1 MHGKIVTLEEPM
13 PDEKTCTCHD
23 HGATRRVVL
32 GSGMALGAAAALARE
47 AQAATGPKTLPAQGF
62 AVKAK
67 DSGFGPYR
75 FKRRDAGPK
84 DVVIDVLYC
93 GVCHSDIH
101 TAWNEW
107 PGTHYPCVPG
117 HEVLGRVLRVGKEV
131 TRFKPGDI
139 AAVGCLVDSCGHCAS
154 CNEGLEQFCENG
166 FTLTYDSDDKILGG
180 HTYGGYSS
188 LITVTEHFVVK
199 IPPAMNLAATAPL
212 LCAGITTY
220 SPMQHWKVGKGSRVG
235 VIGIGGLGHV
245 GVKIA
250 AALGAEVTAITTSPG
265 KAADAKRLGAKDAIL
280 SSDAAAMKANA
291 NRFDFLIST
300 IPQSHELMPYIAL
313 LRRDGVLVLV
323 GAIDGKPMQVW
334 GPPLIM
340 PRKSVAGSVI
350 GGLKETQEMV
360 EFCAVHGIAADIE
373 LIDGKRLD
381 EAYRRVK
388 AKDVRYRFVIDLKA
402 SV

>member
-1 MHGKIVTLEEPM
+1 M
-13 PDEKTCTCHD
+13 
-23 HGATRRVVL
+23 
-32 GSGMALGAAAALARE
+32 GSTVAMGAAAALAGQ
-47 AQAATGPKTLPAQGF
+47 AQGDAGPKTLPAKGF

-67 DSGFGPYR
+67 DSGFAPFS
-75 FKRRDAGPK
+75 FKRRDVGPK
-84 DVVIDVLYC
+84 DVLIDVLYC

-117 HEVLGRVLRVGKEV
+117 HEVLGRVLHVSKEV

-154 CNEGLEQFCENG
+154 CADDLEQFCENG
-166 FTLTYDSDDKILGG
+166 NTLTYDGADKILGG
-180 HTYGGYSS
+180 HTYGGYSN

-199 IPPAMNLAATAPL
+199 IPEKMNPATTAPL

-220 SPMQHWKVGKGSRVG
+220 SPMRHWNVKKGTRVG

-250 AALGAEVTAITTSPG
+250 AAFGAEVTAITTTPG
-265 KAADAKRLGAKDAIL
+265 KVTDAGRLGAKDAIV
-280 SSDAAAMKANA
+280 SSDEAAMKANA
-291 NRFDFLIST
+291 NRFDFLLST
-300 IPQSHELMPYIAL
+300 IPQSFPLMQYIPL
-313 LRRDGVLVLV
+313 LRRDGVLVMV
-323 GAIDGKPMQVW
+323 GALDGQPMQVW
-334 GPPLIM
+334 GPPLII
-340 PRKSVAGSVI
+340 PRKTVAGSVI

-360 EFCAVHGIAADIE
+360 DFCAANSIAADIE

-381 EAYRRVK
+381 EAYKRVK
-388 AKDVRYRFVIDLKA
+388 AKDVRYRFVIDLAK
-402 SV
+402 V

>member
-1 MHGKIVTLEEPM
+1 MSESKI
-13 PDEKTCTCHD
+13 CTHHD
-23 HGATRRVVL
+23 PSRRLVL
-32 GSGMALGAAAALARE
+32 GGTVALTAAAALTE
-47 AQAATGPKTLPAQGF
+47 HAAAAKGPKTLPAKGF

-67 DSGFGPYR
+67 DSGFAPFA

-84 DVVIDVLYC
+84 DVLIDVLYC

-117 HEVLGRVLRVGKEV
+117 HEVLGRVLKVGKAV

-139 AAVGCLVDSCGHCAS
+139 AAVGCLVDSCGRCPS
-154 CNEGLEQFCENG
+154 CQEGLEQFCENG
-166 FTLTYDSDDKILGG
+166 FTLTYGSEDKILGG

-199 IPPAMNLAATAPL
+199 IPATMDLARAAPL
-212 LCAGITTY
+212 LCAGITTF
-220 SPMQHWKVGKGSRVG
+220 SPMRHWGVKKGSKAG

-265 KAADAKRLGAKDAIL
+265 KAADAKRLGARDAIV
-280 SSDAAAMKANA
+280 STDAAAMKENR
-291 NRFDFLIST
+291 NRFDFLLST
-300 IPQSHELMPYIAL
+300 IPQHHPLMPYTDL
-313 LRRDGVLVLV
+313 LRRDGTLVLV
-323 GAIDGKPMQVW
+323 GALDGEPMQVW
-334 GPPLIM
+334 GPPLIL

-360 EFCAVHGIAADIE
+360 DFCASNGIAADIE
-373 LIDGKRLD
+373 LIGGARLD
-381 EAYRRVK
+381 EAYKRVK
-388 AKDVRYRFVIDLKA
+388 AKDVRYRFVIDLKNPA
-402 SV
+402 A